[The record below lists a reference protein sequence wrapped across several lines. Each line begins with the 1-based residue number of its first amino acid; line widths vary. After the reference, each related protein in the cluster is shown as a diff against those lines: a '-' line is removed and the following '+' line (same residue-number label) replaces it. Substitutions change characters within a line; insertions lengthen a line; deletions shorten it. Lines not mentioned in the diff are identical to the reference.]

1 MTTVA
6 LQGNVGH
13 YCCQRNFANVFTI
26 FRECLYQGL
35 LLVESTYYCF
45 QTWDN
50 SLWQPNIVK
59 FSRNFVE
66 TTLSAIGY
74 SLAESDLK
82 TLLLPLLLAVQ
93 IKPII
98 AEFGPIL
105 RIITLIF
112 EPAVWAWPGGP
123 RRYSTYLSALQLIEF
138 SAVSSVLSVKFRQ
151 CWLRCKIML
160 HTFRKKNLV

>member
-1 MTTVA
+1 M
-6 LQGNVGH
+6 
-13 YCCQRNFANVFTI
+13 
-26 FRECLYQGL
+26 
-35 LLVESTYYCF
+35 
-45 QTWDN
+45 
-50 SLWQPNIVK
+50 K

-66 TTLSAIGY
+66 TTLSAIGH

-138 SAVSSVLSVKFRQ
+138 SAVSVFSVERKVPT
-151 CWLRCKIML
+151 ML
-160 HTFRKKNLV
+160 TSM